1 MSTTVPEDH
10 QGHDVVEVVVR
21 TPAGASQPFTF
32 DRHELA
38 ANAVATSIDYFVKK
52 HEIEPGDYAL
62 ELVRE
67 GHGTPIP
74 DTARLSDY
82 DIRDKDQ
89 LHLIA
94 ERPQVD
100 G

>member
-1 MSTTVPEDH
+1 MSSTPEGH
-10 QGHDVVEVVVR
+10 PGHDVVEVVVR
-21 TPAGASQPFTF
+21 TPAGASQLFNF
-32 DRHELA
+32 GRHELA
-38 ANAVATSIDYFVKK
+38 ANAVAKSIDYFVTK

-67 GHGTPIP
+67 GQVTPIP
-74 DTARLSDY
+74 DTARFSDF

-89 LHLIA
+89 LHLIT